1 MSSRPFRFVLIVD
14 HGSASQDCT
23 AIAGSMAECRHF
35 TAVRIPVTRSRC
47 YVDFVLVHGAWHGG
61 WCWKKVAP
69 ILRRAG
75 HHVFTPTMTGLG
87 ERVHLRGPEVGLDMH
102 VQDIVNVIEYE
113 DLTDVVLVGHSYGGM
128 VVTGV
133 AGRVAARIA
142 HIVYLDAHVPADGQS
157 VIDLLGFTRPG
168 YETEQWVDPPGT
180 FGVKDEAD
188 LSWVKAKMTPHP
200 TRSMR
205 QKVSL
210 PTPIEGL
217 PIQRTYVLA
226 ELEPLGTWFAD
237 NAAKYETDP
246 RWHFL
251 RMQAVHDMMVT
262 EPEQTAAIL
271 LKATE
276 A

>member
-1 MSSRPFRFVLIVD
+1 MS
-14 HGSASQDCT
+14 T
-23 AIAGSMAECRHF
+23 
-35 TAVRIPVTRSRC
+35 
-47 YVDFVLVHGAWHGG
+47 FVLVHGAWHGG

-75 HHVFTPTMTGLG
+75 HDVFTPTMTGLG
-87 ERVHLRGPEVGLDMH
+87 ERVHLRGPGIGLDTH
-102 VQDIVNVIEYE
+102 VQDIINVLEYE
-113 DLTDVVLVGHSYGGM
+113 DLNNVVLVGHSYGGM

-133 AGRVAARIA
+133 AGRTAERLA

-180 FGVKDEAD
+180 FGVKDEVD
-188 LSWVKAKMTPHP
+188 LAWVQAKMTPHP

-205 QKVSL
+205 QPVA
-210 PTPIEGL
+210 L
-217 PIQRTYVLA
+217 PIPLEDLPVQRTYVLA
-226 ELEPLGTWFAD
+226 ELEPLGAWFAD

-246 RWHFL
+246 RWHFV

-271 LKATE
+271 LKAAE

>member
-1 MSSRPFRFVLIVD
+1 MS
-14 HGSASQDCT
+14 T
-23 AIAGSMAECRHF
+23 
-35 TAVRIPVTRSRC
+35 
-47 YVDFVLVHGAWHGG
+47 FVLVHGAWHGG

-75 HHVFTPTMTGLG
+75 HDVFAPTMTGLG
-87 ERVHLRGPEVGLDMH
+87 ERVHLRGPEVGLDTH
-102 VQDIVNVIEYE
+102 VQDIVNVLEYE
-113 DLTDVVLVGHSYGGM
+113 DLNNVVLVGHSYGGM

-133 AGRVAARIA
+133 AGRVAGRLA

-168 YETEQWVDPPGT
+168 YETEQWVDPPGN
-180 FGVKDEAD
+180 FGVKDEID
-188 LSWVKAKMTPHP
+188 LAWVKAKMTPHP

-205 QKVSL
+205 QQVAL
-210 PTPIEGL
+210 PTPLEDL
-217 PIQRTYVLA
+217 PIRRTYVLA

-237 NAAKYETDP
+237 NASKYETDP
-246 RWHFL
+246 RWRFV

-271 LKATE
+271 LKAAE
-276 A
+276 V

>member
-1 MSSRPFRFVLIVD
+1 MSTV
-14 HGSASQDCT
+14 
-23 AIAGSMAECRHF
+23 
-35 TAVRIPVTRSRC
+35 
-47 YVDFVLVHGAWHGG
+47 VLVHGAWHGG
-61 WCWKKVAP
+61 WCWKKVTP
-69 ILRRAG
+69 ILRAAG
-75 HHVFTPTMTGLG
+75 HDVFTPTMTGLG
-87 ERVHLRGPEVGLDMH
+87 ERVHLKGPGVGLDTH
-102 VQDIVNVIEYE
+102 VQDIVNVFEYE
-113 DLTDVVLVGHSYGGM
+113 DLSDVILVGHSYGGM

-133 AGRVAARIA
+133 AGRIPDRIA

-157 VIDLLGFTRPG
+157 IIDLLGFTRPG
-168 YETEQWVDPPGT
+168 YDIDQWIDPPGT

-188 LSWVKAKMTPHP
+188 LAWVLSKMSQHP

-205 QKVSL
+205 QKVEL
-210 PTPIEGL
+210 PTPLEDL
-217 PIQRTYVLA
+217 PFQRTYVLA

-246 RWHFL
+246 RWRFI

-271 LKATE
+271 LKAAE